1 MRDGTKPNREPV
13 WRWILIFGT
22 YFFVSVFL
30 DDWIAD
36 QFKASMQALVAIGG
50 YWLSNLAVGLLAGT
64 ACYVI
69 YSVHS
74 RKLADQL
81 VNGDPEPL
89 PDHLDYVTQ
98 AQPGLWFSWFTGL
111 LFWAVG
117 LVMLFHWYP
126 AAWIFAPIVGTTIIA
141 SGLKSMNN
149 ARMMDAQ
156 RGENPG
162 SAKGLPGS

>member
-1 MRDGTKPNREPV
+1 MGDDAKPSRKKA
-13 WRWILIFGT
+13 WRWVLIFGA
-22 YFFVSVFL
+22 YFFVSAFL
-30 DDWIAD
+30 DDWIAE
-36 QFKASMQALVAIGG
+36 QFKASIRALVAIGG
-50 YWLSNLAVGLLAGT
+50 YWLSNLAVALLT
-64 ACYVI
+64 CTVCYI
-69 YSVHS
+69 LYSVHS
-74 RKLADQL
+74 RKLTDQL

-156 RGENPG
+156 RGGNPG